1 MVWVAAEVFGIL
13 MRWAHIVSAVL
24 LIGGI
29 AYARMVAA
37 PVLGEVHDEQPD
49 LLRRL
54 GARYRPLV
62 YASIVGL
69 IVSGLYNY
77 LMHLGHT
84 RYYEMWF
91 GIKILL
97 ALHVFAGAI
106 LAVRSSRADGG
117 DDAKLLR
124 RMTGVILS
132 GLAAILI
139 AAYLRRIY

>member
-13 MRWAHIVSAVL
+13 MRWAHIVSTVL
-24 LIGGI
+24 LIGGV
-29 AYARMVAA
+29 AYARMVAPPA
-37 PVLGEVHDEQPD
+37 LFV
-49 LLRRL
+49 
-54 GARYRPLV
+54 RYRPVV

-69 IVSGLYNY
+69 IVSGSYNY
-77 LMHLGHT
+77 VMHMGHT

-97 ALHVFAGAI
+97 ALHVFAGAF
-106 LAVRSSRADGG
+106 LALRS
-117 DDAKLLR
+117 DDAKSRR

-132 GLAAILI
+132 GLAVILV

>member
-29 AYARMVAA
+29 AYARMVT
-37 PVLGEVHDEQPD
+37 
-49 LLRRL
+49 
-54 GARYRPLV
+54 GATLFAKYRPVV
-62 YASIVGL
+62 YASVVGL
-69 IVSGLYNY
+69 IVSGVYNY
-77 LMHLGHT
+77 LMHMGHT
-84 RYYEMWF
+84 HYYEMWF

-106 LAVRSSRADGG
+106 LATRS
-117 DDAKLLR
+117 DDAKSLR
-124 RMTGVILS
+124 RMTGVIIS
-132 GLAAILI
+132 GLAVLLV

>member
-1 MVWVAAEVFGIL
+1 MVFVAAEVFGIL
-13 MRWAHIVSAVL
+13 MRWAHILSAVL

-29 AYARMVAA
+29 VYARMVAA
-37 PVLGEVHDEQPD
+37 PVLGEVQEEQPD

-54 GARYRPLV
+54 GVRFRPLV

-84 RYYEMWF
+84 RTYEMWF
-91 GIKILL
+91 GIKVLL
-97 ALHVFAGAI
+97 ALHVFAGSI
-106 LAVRSSRADGG
+106 LTVHAARAGG
-117 DDAKLLR
+117 GGDAKLLR

-132 GLAAILI
+132 GLAVTLI